1 MKISIDKDAN
11 HLNNNRQTKTT
22 ATDWFVYDSINC
34 YHHQTTKN
42 TFCSHAPFN
51 NKVNLCIE
59 LRHNKQ
65 TQ

>member
-1 MKISIDKDAN
+1 M
-11 HLNNNRQTKTT
+11 NNNRHTKTT
-22 ATDWFVYDSINC
+22 ATDWFVYDG
-34 YHHQTTKN
+34 TK
-42 TFCSHAPFN
+42 TVIIKPQKHLCSHAPFN